1 MASNID
7 TLKAKKLADI
17 CANPVLWAK
26 AFLRTVDNATK
37 KVGPWTARWYQAEML
52 LDKSD
57 KKVARC
63 GRRTGGSLPV
73 SDKLL
78 ECLARARRISSE
90 LLIADVQRL
99 DAECCA
105 KSKQKTSNTNNF
117 FLQEKIKHI

>member
-7 TLKAKKLADI
+7 TVKAKKLADI

-63 GRRTGGSLPV
+63 GRRTGGFLPV

-78 ECLARARRISSE
+78 ECLAVKNRKKNQQRTAPRNAGGRTETRRGV
-90 LLIADVQRL
+90 LR
-99 DAECCA
+99 
-105 KSKQKTSNTNNF
+105 
-117 FLQEKIKHI
+117 

>member
-90 LLIADVQRL
+90 LLTADVQRL

-105 KSKQKTSNTNNF
+105 KKQKNIKHKQF
-117 FLQEKIKHI
+117 FLAREN

>member
-1 MASNID
+1 MASDID
-7 TLKAKKLADI
+7 KLRAKKLADI

-63 GRRTGGSLPV
+63 GRRTGGSCPSPTNCWDIL
-73 SDKLL
+73 
-78 ECLARARRISSE
+78 RM
-90 LLIADVQRL
+90 
-99 DAECCA
+99 
-105 KSKQKTSNTNNF
+105 QKESAANRPRKFGRTYRD
-117 FLQEKIKHI
+117 